1 MKYHLDQRYVFY
13 NGNVVRMYF
22 IQGMPYEFDELP
34 LIIQEH
40 PEIQN
45 EALQDRDYDDYDLY
59 KADSYLM
66 LEECHPCMF
75 ELELDDPELLPQDD

>member
-22 IQGMPYEFDELP
+22 IEGMPYEFDELP

-40 PEIQN
+40 PEIQS

-59 KADSYLM
+59 KADCHLVI
-66 LEECHPCMF
+66 EDCHPCMF